1 MLDKIKSTVSNTAW
15 LALGA
20 TAIAVEK
27 GCDIAKDLASE
38 VKDGTP
44 QEYARWRYRSAKSQY
59 SNLRA
64 KYHCPHNEPLHFHHD
79 GCPACDV

>member
-1 MLDKIKSTVSNTAW
+1 MLDKIKSTISNTAW

-20 TAIAVEK
+20 TVIAVEK

-44 QEYARWRYRSAKSQY
+44 QEYARWRYRNCQET
-59 SNLRA
+59 L
-64 KYHCPHNEPLHFHHD
+64 
-79 GCPACDV
+79 